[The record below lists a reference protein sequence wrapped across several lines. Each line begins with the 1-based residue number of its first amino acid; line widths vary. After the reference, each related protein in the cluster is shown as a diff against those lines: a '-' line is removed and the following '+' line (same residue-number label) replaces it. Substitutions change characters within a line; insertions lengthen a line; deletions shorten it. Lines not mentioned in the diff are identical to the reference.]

1 MSFFTALTGLKGAQ
15 TDISTTSNNIANV
28 GSSGFKKSRAEFG
41 DIFSTTPLQTN
52 LVGSG
57 AQQKSITQQFSQGN
71 IQQSTNTLDMAV
83 SGQGF
88 FALKAGGNTGQVVY
102 TRNGGFNLNGDG
114 YIVDSNGQFLLGYPV
129 DSDGAVTDKTLSGA
143 VKLQLQ
149 TEYGDPKET
158 CLLYTSPSPRDA
170 HESRMPSSA

>member
-28 GSSGFKKSRAEFG
+28 GSTGFKKSRAEFG

-52 LVGSG
+52 VVGSG
-57 AQQKSITQQFSQGN
+57 AGTKSITQQFSHGN
-71 IQQSTNTLDMAV
+71 IVQSTNTLDMAI

-102 TRNGGFNLNGDG
+102 TRNGSFNLNDSG

-129 DSDGAVTDKTLSGA
+129 TLTVRSRTNFCSSMSA
-143 VKLQLQ
+143 LQLSLGIQ
-149 TEYGDPKET
+149 RKRIMLEWELIF
-158 CLLYTSPSPRDA
+158 LLMLQSFHLQSLL
-170 HESRMPSSA
+170 M